1 MSTSEAGGI
10 PVTGVVPARRRRRWW
25 LRLAVPVVAVL
36 AIAALAVAVSDD
48 WSFWGEERTV
58 RSGVDNRVN
67 GASVHVAG
75 SDGETVALGV
85 RRGEAQA
92 VATLAPGESVRLAW
106 WGGLTVE
113 RIDVDGAPGDV
124 GGTVQVRVRV
134 GP

>member
-1 MSTSEAGGI
+1 
-10 PVTGVVPARRRRRWW
+10 VV
-25 LRLAVPVVAVL
+25 VVLV
-36 AIAALAVAVSDD
+36 IAALAVAASDD

-67 GASVHVAG
+67 GARVHVAG
-75 SDGETVALGV
+75 SDGETVVLGV
-85 RRGEAQA
+85 RRGEAEA
-92 VATLAPGESVRLAW
+92 VATLAPGDAVRLAW
-106 WGGLTVE
+106 WGSLTVE

>member
-1 MSTSEAGGI
+1 MSTSAAGGI

-25 LRLAVPVVAVL
+25 LCLAVPVVAVL

-106 WGGLTVE
+106 GGLTVE